1 MTAGGGII
9 ILTEIQEWLKG
20 REALTTS
27 MVDEDLPV
35 VTAKYVFYT
44 TLV

>member
-1 MTAGGGII
+1 MLA
-9 ILTEIQEWLKG
+9 EIEEQIRGK
-20 REALTTS
+20 EALTTS